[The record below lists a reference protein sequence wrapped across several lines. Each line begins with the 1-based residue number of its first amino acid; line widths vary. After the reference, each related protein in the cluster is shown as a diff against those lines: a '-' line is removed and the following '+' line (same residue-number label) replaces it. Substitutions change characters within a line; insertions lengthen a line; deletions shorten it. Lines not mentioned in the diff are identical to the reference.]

1 MSNEAISRE
10 LERHCVIESVRKLV
24 KLCVQRDVKIVA
36 NQKVVG
42 RDIKKIFREND
53 IIILER
59 FGCDGI
65 KRLKSVSSS
74 SCFPLN
80 NTNDSPLILE
90 SFPILGKMSG
100 NKTEVIIPVYLK
112 LSDDHFHILLKI
124 HFEFM
129 RLYAISLF

>member
-1 MSNEAISRE
+1 MSNEVISRE

-42 RDIKKIFREND
+42 RDIKKIFRDND

-59 FGCDGI
+59 FGRDGI
-65 KRLKSVSSS
+65 NRLKSVSSS

-80 NTNDSPLILE
+80 NTNDYPLILE

-100 NKTEVIIPVYLK
+100 TKAEVIIPVYLK
-112 LSDDHFHILLKI
+112 LSDDYFHILFKI
-124 HFEFM
+124 YLEYM
-129 RLYAISLF
+129 RLYAISIF

>member
-74 SCFPLN
+74 SCFPSN
-80 NTNDSPLILE
+80 STNDYPLILE
-90 SFPILGKMSG
+90 SFPTLGEMSG
-100 NKTEVIIPVYLK
+100 NKAEVTISHLSQII
-112 LSDDHFHILLKI
+112 
-124 HFEFM
+124 
-129 RLYAISLF
+129 